1 VQTRPESAAMVRQ
14 SLAEAV
20 AAFIVVM
27 PPWLAARAADLYGAE
42 AGQTS
47 APCAALHRTVGLEG
61 FWDEGG
67 AKVSLLQTEDREQ
80 GATIAGM
87 SCTVTVSRR
96 WFPKRKLGWRKLEL
110 TSGASPGKET
120 SDGSERFRVRS
131 ARQLSS
137 ARRCV
142 REGVLSCVKGSSTS
156 VS

>member
-1 VQTRPESAAMVRQ
+1 MRLVKSLSRVLLPITLFAAILGIASDRMPRH
-14 SLAEAV
+14 V
-20 AAFIVVM
+20 A
-27 PPWLAARAADLYGAE
+27 RN
-42 AGQTS
+42 
-47 APCAALHRTVGLEG
+47 
-61 FWDEGG
+61 
-67 AKVSLLQTEDREQ
+67 DREQ

>member
-1 VQTRPESAAMVRQ
+1 MVRQ

-131 ARQLSS
+131 ARQLSAS
-137 ARRCV
+137 PDYWGPRKECRRY
-142 REGVLSCVKGSSTS
+142 RTAPRPPRRAAPDSG
-156 VS
+156 